1 MKIFVLAVG
10 CMLIAGLAFAAD
22 VDGNWEG
29 ETMVMNQPT
38 KMAFTFKADGE
49 KLTGTAPGPSGPVK
63 IEDGKIKGNK
73 LSFKF
78 SIDWQQMKMTFNYK
92 GVLSGDEI
100 KLTYEY
106 DMGGGDGGFGGGMGG
121 GMEGMGGG
129 QAPKQE
135 LTVKRVK

>member
-1 MKIFVLAVG
+1 MKIIVFAVG

-78 SIDWQQMKMTFNYK
+78 SIDWQQMKMTFKYK
-92 GVLSGDEI
+92 GVFSGDEI
-100 KLTYEY
+100 KLTYET
-106 DMGGGDGGFGGGMGG
+106 DMGG
-121 GMEGMGGG
+121 GMGGG